1 MEAVLEQELI
11 NLISVSATALGA
23 LGALPFTWLVQ
34 LVLNEWKESEREK
47 AHTWMEGGEKCS
59 LLPIVK
65 L

>member
-11 NLISVSATALGA
+11 NLISVSATA

-59 LLPIVK
+59 LLPTVK